1 MTPETKHS
9 PPKASRRKKGRQTPT
24 SKQAKKTATGTKAAA
39 PQAKPPAVDNG
50 MKVKAGDA
58 ARAGTFREQIQAHAT
73 QPVTV
78 AHLIETL
85 PRIKNVKGKIRNM
98 LNYGTLVVVK

>member
-9 PPKASRRKKGRQTPT
+9 PPKASRRKKGRHLPT

-50 MKVKAGDA
+50 MKVKAGA
-58 ARAGTFREQIQAHAT
+58 LAPQGTLRAQIQQHCKA
-73 QPVTV
+73 PVSV
-78 AHLIETL
+78 QHLVETL
-85 PRIKNVKGKIRNM
+85 PKIKNVRGKIRDM
-98 LNYGTLVVVK
+98 LAHGRLEVVQ